1 MKQSMLIISLLLYAQ
16 CLFSF
21 EPSALN
27 LEVPSNLE
35 RNSGVFDLHHR
46 FYGNLTEDPLEN
58 FFGLDVG
65 ANVNLGIRYAVL
77 DRLEL
82 YAAYT
87 RFEKEYRVAASY
99 GHFFPQIYTRTQID
113 VEYFSFKM
121 GDERNQNLYYG
132 LALQSE
138 PVLNAIIATVDI
150 GYDGYNEKL
159 GLGLGLDVGFD
170 WEFGPIEH
178 ISFIGEY
185 YPVLQREEPI
195 TGPENCFA
203 GGIRIDTYG
212 HHFTLLVGNSWQIG
226 TRRLMLGAPSND
238 VRFGFNVHRLFIF

>member
-1 MKQSMLIISLLLYAQ
+1 MKSTIAVCALLMCAQS
-16 CLFSF
+16 LFSF

-35 RNSGVFDLHHR
+35 RNSSVLELKHR
-46 FYGNLTEDPLEN
+46 FYGDLTDDPFEN

-65 ANVNLGIRYAVL
+65 ANVNLGMRYAIV

-82 YAAYT
+82 CASYT
-87 RFEKEYRVAASY
+87 RRAKEYRVGASY
-99 GHFFPQIYTRTQID
+99 AHHCDQVYVRAQID
-113 VEYFSFKM
+113 VEYFSFKE
-121 GDERNQNLYYG
+121 GATRNQNVYAS

-138 PVLNAIIATVDI
+138 QLLNAIIATANL

-159 GLGLGLDVGFD
+159 GLGLGLDIGFD

-195 TGPENCFA
+195 TGPENSFA
-203 GGIRIDTYG
+203 TGIRIDTYG
-212 HHFTLLVGNSWQIG
+212 HHFVLLVGNNWEIG
-226 TRRLMLGAPSND
+226 NRHLMLGAPTND
-238 VRFGFNVHRLFIF
+238 IRIGLNIHRLFIF

>member
-1 MKQSMLIISLLLYAQ
+1 MKQSMLIVLLLLCVG

-35 RNSGVFDLHHR
+35 GNSSVFELQHR

-65 ANVNLGIRYAVL
+65 ANVNLGLRYAVL

-99 GHFFPQIYTRTQID
+99 AHHFPQLYTRTQID
-113 VEYFSFKM
+113 VEFFSFRM
-121 GDERNQNLYYG
+121 GGERNQNVYYG
-132 LALQSE
+132 LVLQSE
-138 PVLNAIIATVDI
+138 PVFNTVIATADL
-150 GYDGYNEKL
+150 GYDGYHEKL

-178 ISFIGEY
+178 VSFIGEY
-185 YPVLQREEPI
+185 YPLLQREVPI
-195 TGPENCFA
+195 TGSENCFA
-203 GGIRIDTYG
+203 AGIRIDTYG
-212 HHFTLLVGNSWQIG
+212 HQFILLVGNSWQIG
-226 TRRLMLGAPSND
+226 NRRLMLGAPSND
-238 VRFGFNVHRLFIF
+238 VRFGLNVHRLFIF